1 MDVKDGLTTERLVL
15 RRWRDSDRKAFRNL
29 NADTRV
35 MEFMPKLLTWDESD
49 RLMKRFEGHFEEH
62 GFGLYAAELRDS
74 QGLIGFLGLAVPDFS
89 AGFTPCVEIGWRL
102 APEYWGHGLA
112 TEGAREAMRDGFE
125 SQGLT
130 GIVSFT
136 VPMNVRSVRVMERLG
151 MARDQDGDFE
161 HPKLP
166 EGHALRHQVLYRLDR
181 EVWKQGGVASRTT

>member
-1 MDVKDGLTTERLVL
+1 
-15 RRWRDSDRKAFRNL
+15 
-29 NADTRV
+29 
-35 MEFMPKLLTWDESD
+35 
-49 RLMKRFEGHFEEH
+49 
-62 GFGLYAAELRDS
+62 
-74 QGLIGFLGLAVPDFS
+74 LAVPDFS